1 MIGMAE
7 QETRTRL
14 SDLVVDRRARL
25 KISLMTLAERCVD
38 PETGEQEVKT
48 GWLHRLEHRQSVTP
62 PTAGQLA
69 ALAIGLELPLREVQ
83 DAAGEQFFGIVT
95 TALETDSRIRAL
107 VSRAGGMSAED
118 LERLLAIA
126 ETFPLKG
133 RDSGGSSK

>member
-14 SDLVVDRRARL
+14 SDLVIDRRARL
-25 KISLMTLAERCVD
+25 KISLVTLAERGVD
-38 PETGEQEVKT
+38 PDTGGQELKV

-62 PTAGQLA
+62 PNAEQLRALA
-69 ALAIGLELPLREVQ
+69 AGLELPLREVQ
-83 DAAGEQFFGIVT
+83 DAAGEQFFGIT
-95 TALETDSRIRAL
+95 TTPVDADSRIRAL
-107 VSRAGGMSAED
+107 VSRAGDMSAED